1 MIMSKVKII
10 STIYAIGIIVGA
22 LFLDI
27 WGSDTNI
34 LKGIIAI
41 TWTAIFLIAY
51 VYFEKKNEK

>member
-1 MIMSKVKII
+1 MRKINI
-10 STIYAIGIIVGA
+10 ILIIYIIGIIFGA

-51 VYFEKKNEK
+51 VYFEKKNEN

>member
-1 MIMSKVKII
+1 MSFNLLKGKK
-10 STIYAIGIIVGA
+10 GIIFGA

-51 VYFEKKNEK
+51 VYFEKKK

>member
-1 MIMSKVKII
+1 MRKINI
-10 STIYAIGIIVGA
+10 ILIIYIIGIIFGA